1 VTIGTVTAIQGAE
14 ITLLV
19 NFFYHCKI
27 IITMHPPLA
36 THKHQGC
43 EHIIQA
49 LDECHSSGLLNKY
62 SGKCNDI
69 KLKLNECLGEE
80 VGADA
85 HHLVS

>member
-1 VTIGTVTAIQGAE
+1 MERAVTANE
-14 ITLLV
+14 NVKKHPCKST
-19 NFFYHCKI
+19 FFNCSISI
-27 IITMHPPLA
+27 IKMHPPLA

-43 EHIIQA
+43 EGIIQA

-80 VGADA
+80 VGC
-85 HHLVS
+85 